1 MITFLLIL
9 IGISLVIINV
19 KALKNEKNTFKETF
33 DDVSSNLKDYD
44 VDIGKIRKE
53 FAETILELQQ
63 EIEDLK
69 DNIDNEK
76 VKTYQED
83 EIDNEYI
90 NSDIEESN
98 GKDDFTEELDK
109 QHNGQ
114 KSEEHQL
121 NSVKINEIKEMMNEG
136 LSVDSI
142 SEKLGMGKG
151 EILLIEKLYLK

>member
-19 KALKNEKNTFKETF
+19 KAFKNEKNTFKETF

-44 VDIGKIRKE
+44 VDIGKLRKE

-83 EIDNEYI
+83 EIDDEYI
-90 NSDIEESN
+90 NSDIEEN
-98 GKDDFTEELDK
+98 NEKDDFTEGLDK
-109 QHNGQ
+109 QHNEQ
-114 KSEEHQL
+114 KSEEQL